1 VNDSNKMNALKK
13 FGGWGRMVIFT
24 GVIITIPLFV
34 LLGAAIY
41 GFIMDRPGA
50 FAGILWTLIIILV
63 FWAITWVGLWM
74 VSDTGNQNIMQSD
87 LVNRLNELARENERL
102 QKLVTELSQKK

>member
-1 VNDSNKMNALKK
+1 MKAIEKL
-13 FGGWGRMVIFT
+13 GGWGRLVVFT

-34 LLGAAIY
+34 FLGAAIY
-41 GFIMDRPGA
+41 GFMMDRPGA
-50 FAGILWTLIIILV
+50 YEGVLWTIIIILF

-74 VSDTGNQNIMQSD
+74 VSGAGNKNSTQSD
-87 LVNRLNELARENERL
+87 PLSRINELERENERL

>member
-1 VNDSNKMNALKK
+1 MDDSNKMNALKK
-13 FGGWGRMVIFT
+13 FGGWGRLVVFT

-34 LLGAAIY
+34 FLGAAIY
-41 GFIMDRPGA
+41 GFMMDRPGA
-50 FAGILWTLIIILV
+50 YEGVLWTIIIILV

-74 VSDTGNQNIMQSD
+74 VSDTGNKNIMQSD
-87 LVNRLNELARENERL
+87 LVNRLNELERENARL